1 MNGLCP
7 VPARALLT
15 IALSVMLVGCNQSS
29 RSPQAGPVQVGV
41 YTIQT
46 QPLLL
51 STDLPGRTSAFR
63 VAEIRPQVSGIL
75 KRRLF
80 TEGTN
85 VKAGQQL
92 YQIDSNS
99 YDASLMKAKA
109 SLLSAES
116 LAHRYESLRDTNAIS
131 QQQYVDAI
139 SSWRQAQADVKSA
152 QINVVY
158 TKVLSPISGRI
169 GRSAFTEGALVT
181 NGQTDALA
189 KVQQIDPIFVDV
201 TQSSAE
207 ILKLQSALAAGAV
220 EHIDSH
226 QAKVQLTLE
235 DGSSYPLSGTLNFSE
250 VSVDQGTGSVLLRAT
265 FPNPNGKL
273 LPGMFVHASLV
284 TAKQNQAILVPQQA
298 VIRDAKGL
306 PTVWVVN
313 RDQSVSMRNIE
324 TLRTVGNTWLVDK
337 GLSAGERIVTEGLQR
352 LHPGMKV
359 AAVKASNVQ
368 AVTQFTTDSKGR

>member
-1 MNGLCP
+1 
-7 VPARALLT
+7 
-15 IALSVMLVGCNQSS
+15 
-29 RSPQAGPVQVGV
+29 
-41 YTIQT
+41 
-46 QPLLL
+46 LLL
-51 STDLPGRTSAFR
+51 STDLPGRTAAFR

-99 YDASLMKAKA
+99 YDASLMKAQA
-109 SLLSAES
+109 NLLSAES

-169 GRSAFTEGALVT
+169 GRSTYTEGALAT
-181 NGQTDALA
+181 NGQTQALA
-189 KVQQIDPIFVDV
+189 TVQQIDPIFVDV

-207 ILKLQSALAAGAV
+207 ILKLQSALAAGTV

-235 DGSSYPLSGTLNFSE
+235 DGSHYPLSGTLNFSE

-313 RDQSVSMRNIE
+313 RDQSVAMRNIQ
-324 TLRTVGNTWLVDK
+324 TQRTVGNTWLVDK

-352 LHPGMKV
+352 LRPGMKV
-359 AAVKASNVQ
+359 VAAKANNVQ